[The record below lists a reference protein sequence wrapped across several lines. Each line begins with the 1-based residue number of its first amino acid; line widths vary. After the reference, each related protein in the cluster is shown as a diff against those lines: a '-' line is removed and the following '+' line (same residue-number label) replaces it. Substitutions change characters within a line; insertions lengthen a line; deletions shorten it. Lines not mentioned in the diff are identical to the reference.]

1 MTARPAVE
9 EQQETRRKQLMRATL
24 QEVSEKGFSAVTLD
38 DIAARAGVSKGVAL
52 YYFKSKEELFVAAF
66 QRLLSILWERR
77 KAILQQPGNALE
89 KLRALM
95 DTIFVSVKENRDFY
109 RTYLDILSLG
119 TRHEVFRQLNERFF
133 ENCVRVMDPQIL
145 EEGARQG
152 LFRPD
157 ADPAVIRALFDGMML
172 QWLFDDPSTFED
184 YRRRYQEALMRYLQA

>member
-1 MTARPAVE
+1 MTARLAVE

-66 QRLLSILWERR
+66 QRLLSTLWEHR

-95 DTIFVSVKENRDFY
+95 DTIFVGVKENRDFY

-119 TRHEVFRQLNERFF
+119 TRHEAFRQLNERFF
-133 ENCVRVMDPQIL
+133 ENCVCVMDPQIL
-145 EEGARQG
+145 EEGVRQG

-157 ADPAVIRALFDGMML
+157 PDPAVIRALFDGMML
-172 QWLFDDPSTFED
+172 QWLFDEPSTFES
-184 YRRRYQEALMRYLQA
+184 YRRRYEEALMRYLQA